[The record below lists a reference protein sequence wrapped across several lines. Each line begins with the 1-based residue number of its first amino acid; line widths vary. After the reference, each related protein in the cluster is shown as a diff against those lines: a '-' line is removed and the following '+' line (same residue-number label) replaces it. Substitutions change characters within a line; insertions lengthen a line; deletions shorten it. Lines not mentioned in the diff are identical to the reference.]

1 MVPKPFTLS
10 LLAIIPA
17 ILSAVQASEGEP
29 SNTDKNATASAS
41 PMCLMFEDQF
51 EKFNL
56 AHWKHEITLS
66 GGGNGEFQSYTNNR
80 TNSFVEDGVL
90 YLKPT
95 FTANTIGE
103 DTMKSG
109 GRISLWGN
117 DETSC
122 TDNAAGGCER
132 ESLGDEGGNYLNPIQ
147 SAKIKLDRAFSVS
160 YGKVEISARMPKGD
174 WIWPAIWLM
183 PRHSMYGAWP
193 ASGEIDIVE
202 TRGNVNYT
210 YGNVTSAGSTLQ
222 WGPSMDLNAY
232 MDTHVEVLVNSG
244 NSFSD
249 KFHVWGLE
257 WNSTSLRTYVDN
269 TTLLQVAF
277 EKPFWERHTFPD
289 WATNPW
295 KGSETSAPFD
305 QEFFLIMNVAVGGTN
320 GYFPDDKNKP
330 WKNADPRA
338 VNKFWDRRKYW
349 QPSWGSGNQ
358 AALAIDSV
366 KIWTKDQSKCL
377 K

>member
-1 MVPKPFTLS
+1 
-10 LLAIIPA
+10 
-17 ILSAVQASEGEP
+17 
-29 SNTDKNATASAS
+29 
-41 PMCLMFEDQF
+41 MCLMFEDQF

-95 FTANTIGE
+95 FTSDTIGE

-109 GRISLWGN
+109 GKISLWGN

-122 TDNAAGGCER
+122 TDNAAGGKH
-132 ESLGDEGGNYLNPIQ
+132 SGNYLNPIQ

-193 ASGEIDIVE
+193 ASGRIDIVE

-232 MDTHVEVLVNSG
+232 MDTHVEVLVDSG
-244 NSFSD
+244 NSFAD

-277 EKPFWERHTFPD
+277 EKPFWERHAFPE

-305 QEFFLIMNVAVGGTN
+305 QEFVLIMNVAVGGTN
-320 GYFPDDKNKP
+320 GYFPDAKNKP

-349 QPSWGSGNQ
+349 KTSWGFGNQ